1 MRAFQGEVRMA
12 DVSLNDQVAVVTGA
26 RRGLGR
32 SYALELARC
41 GAAVVANGRQGSDGL
56 DELVAEIEGEGGR
69 AVACS
74 SDVDTRSGGK
84 AVVDKALEH
93 FGRLDI
99 VVNNAGILRTGY
111 FEDLADREIDAILDI
126 HLKAPV
132 YVTQA
137 AFPVLRENGYGRV
150 VNTSSNTAFGMAGL
164 AHYAAAKAGIIGL
177 TKSLALEGAADGI
190 LVNCVLPNAATP
202 AMENDPVPGFEE
214 DTRFVDAFMTV
225 AGRHHAELV
234 APLVAY
240 LASSACKLS
249 GEAFSALGGR
259 YARVFYGVTEG
270 WFSPRDAAVTPG
282 DIADRIEEVTRIDDG
297 FLVPNKIRDEYE
309 AVAALFGGDRAGG

>member
-1 MRAFQGEVRMA
+1 MGEI
-12 DVSLNDQVAVVTGA
+12 SLKDQVAVVTGA

-32 SYALELARC
+32 AYALELARC
-41 GAAVVANGRQGSDGL
+41 GAAIVANGRRGSDGL
-56 DELVAEIEGEGGR
+56 EELIAEIEREGGS
-69 AVACS
+69 AVSCL

-84 AVVDKALEH
+84 AVVDTALER

-111 FEDLADREIDAILDI
+111 FEDLADREIDAIIDI
-126 HLKAPV
+126 HLKAAF

-164 AHYAAAKAGIIGL
+164 AHYAAAKAGVIGL
-177 TKSLALEGAADGI
+177 TKSLALEGADDGI
-190 LVNCVLPNAATP
+190 LVNCVLPNATTP
-202 AMENDPVPGFEE
+202 AMANDPVPGFEE
-214 DTRFVDAFMTV
+214 DTRFMSAYSAV
-225 AGRHHAELV
+225 AGRYDADLV

-240 LASSACKLS
+240 LASPACRLT

-259 YARVFYGVTEG
+259 YARVFFGVTTG
-270 WFSPRDAAVTPG
+270 WFSPLDSAVSAD
-282 DIADRIEEVTRIDDG
+282 DIARQIDEITRIEDG
-297 FLVPNKIRDEYE
+297 FLVPDKIRDEYE
-309 AVAALFGGDRAGG
+309 EVAALFGGDRAGG